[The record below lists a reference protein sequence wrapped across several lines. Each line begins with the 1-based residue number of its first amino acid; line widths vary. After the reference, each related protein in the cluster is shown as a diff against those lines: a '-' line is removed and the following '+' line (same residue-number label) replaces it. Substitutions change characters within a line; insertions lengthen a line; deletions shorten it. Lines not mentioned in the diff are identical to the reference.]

1 MKQVIMDFLSQPAV
15 ITAIAA
21 LAAYLVARLFTAKP
35 QWQQYIGLIIN
46 GVKIS
51 EKLIDENTENK
62 AAARFNMALKV
73 FIERFEAIYQ
83 KAPSPALIREVA
95 ANIPT
100 VHADLEAAGNLSRH
114 LSLSGPLI
122 GTTE

>member
-15 ITAIAA
+15 ITALAG

-35 QWQQYIGLIIN
+35 QWQQYVGLIIN

-51 EKLIDENTENK
+51 EKLIDDNTENK
-62 AAARFNMALKV
+62 AAARFDMALKI

-83 KAPSPALIREVA
+83 KTPSPALIREVA
-95 ANIPT
+95 ANIPI
-100 VHADLEAAGNLSRH
+100 VHADLEANGNLSRQ
-114 LSLSGPLI
+114 LSLQDL
-122 GTTE
+122 

>member
-15 ITAIAA
+15 ITALAG
-21 LAAYLVARLFTAKP
+21 LAAYLIARLFTAKP
-35 QWQQYIGLIIN
+35 QWQQYVGLIIN

-51 EKLIDENTENK
+51 EKLIDDNTENK

-95 ANIPT
+95 SNIPI
-100 VHADLEAAGNLSRH
+100 VHADLEANGNLSRH
-114 LSLSGPLI
+114 LSLSEPLI
-122 GTTE
+122 GTLE